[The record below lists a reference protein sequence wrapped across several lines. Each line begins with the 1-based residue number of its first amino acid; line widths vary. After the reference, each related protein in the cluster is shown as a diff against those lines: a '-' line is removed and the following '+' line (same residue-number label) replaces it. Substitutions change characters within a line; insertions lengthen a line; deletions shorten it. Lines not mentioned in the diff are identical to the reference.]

1 MQGFCLSA
9 VVMRKEKMTSID
21 KIIKDSMRGYT
32 RDQLQ
37 NIFSEICDPDNW
49 KECIQAT
56 IPASDFDLADTAVCY
71 FTGGGLEIV
80 KEMERNGEISY
91 DVFGHGYY
99 VHIGA

>member
-1 MQGFCLSA
+1 MDKERMQ
-9 VVMRKEKMTSID
+9 D
-21 KIIKDSMRGYT
+21 
-32 RDQLQ
+32 
-37 NIFSEICDPDNW
+37 IFSQICDQDNW

-56 IPASDFDLADTAVCY
+56 IPASDYDLADKAVCY

-80 KEMERNGEISY
+80 NETERNGEVFY

>member
-21 KIIKDSMRGYT
+21 KMIKDSMRGYT

-37 NIFSEICDPDNW
+37 DIFSEICDPDNW

-56 IPASDFDLADTAVCY
+56 IPASDFDLADTSLTDDTTDNLGI
-71 FTGGGLEIV
+71 FI
-80 KEMERNGEISY
+80 
-91 DVFGHGYY
+91 
-99 VHIGA
+99 